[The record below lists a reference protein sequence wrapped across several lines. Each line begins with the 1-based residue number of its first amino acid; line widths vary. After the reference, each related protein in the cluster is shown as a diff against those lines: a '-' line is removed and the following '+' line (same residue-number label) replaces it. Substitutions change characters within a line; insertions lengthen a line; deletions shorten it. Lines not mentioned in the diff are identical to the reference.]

1 MTMLDENKD
10 IVAMIVDDHMV
21 MRNLLEST
29 LRSMGIQNIIHA
41 KDAKN
46 ALKFFNLRKPDIIFL
61 DINMPD
67 MNGIDAL
74 KVMLSIDE
82 TAFVTMI
89 SAENTVDNVKN
100 SIGNGAQGFI
110 VKPYAPEK
118 IISIVDKFNS
128 SSKFSD

>member
-118 IISIVDKFNS
+118 
-128 SSKFSD
+128 